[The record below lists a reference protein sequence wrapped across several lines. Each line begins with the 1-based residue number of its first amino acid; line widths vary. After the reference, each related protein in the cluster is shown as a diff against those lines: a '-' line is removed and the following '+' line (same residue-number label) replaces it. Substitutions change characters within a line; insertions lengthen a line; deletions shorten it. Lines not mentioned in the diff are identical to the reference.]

1 MPSGS
6 GSRLKSCSGK
16 SVTKARSWIS
26 VEDDLYTKNGD
37 NTLYKRVEASA
48 VSIPCK
54 IHGS

>member
-26 VEDDLYTKNGD
+26 VEDANRSDK
-37 NTLYKRVEASA
+37 
-48 VSIPCK
+48 IP
-54 IHGS
+54 